1 MNIYHLETIPMSQ
14 PLVSILI
21 NNYNYAAYLREA
33 IDSALNQTYDHV
45 EVIVVDDGSTDN
57 SRSII
62 ASYGDRIQ
70 AIYQTNQ
77 GQAATFNVGFAHS
90 RGEII
95 CFLDADDVFYPG
107 KAAAIAAIFQAHSEI
122 GWCFHPLQLV
132 QDGAAML
139 AAAPTTV
146 PADVVAIHDLTDRM
160 QRGKLAEPFAFS
172 IPATSA
178 MCFSRSLLQQILP
191 MPVGEGISLNDSYVK
206 FVALGLGPGA
216 ALNQAIAVQRIHA
229 NNAFTLKS
237 NPLQVAR
244 IHVLLSYWMRQNFP
258 HLTQFTN
265 NLFATGVD
273 LYRQVG
279 PIAAD
284 DQQLINRYADALPW
298 FHRIPV
304 TMRILLYRLKS
315 GRVAL

>member
-1 MNIYHLETIPMSQ
+1 MSQ
-14 PLVSILI
+14 PLISILI
-21 NNYNYAAYLREA
+21 NNYNYADYLGEA
-33 IDSALNQTYDHV
+33 IDSALNQTYGQI
-45 EVIVVDDGSTDN
+45 EVIVVDDGSTDH

-62 ASYGDRIQ
+62 ERYGDRIQ
-70 AIYQTNQ
+70 AIDQTNQ
-77 GQAATFNVGFAHS
+77 GQAAAFNAGFARS

-107 KAAAIAAIFQAHSEI
+107 KATAIAAIFQAHPEI

-132 QDGAAML
+132 QDGTAML
-139 AAAPTTV
+139 AAAPTTDATV
-146 PADVVAIHDLTDRM
+146 AADLVAIHDLTDRM
-160 QRGKLAEPFAFS
+160 QRGQLAEPFDFP

-178 MCFSRSLLQQILP
+178 MCFRRSLLQQILP

-216 ALNQAIAVQRIHA
+216 ALNQPIAVQRIHA

-237 NPLQVAR
+237 NPLQLAR

-258 HLTQFTN
+258 HLTQFAN
-265 NLFATGVD
+265 NLFATGVG

-279 PIAAD
+279 PIDAA
-284 DQQLINRYADALPW
+284 DQQLINRYADDLTW
-298 FHRIPV
+298 FQRLQVTLRIWV
-304 TMRILLYRLKS
+304 YRLKS
-315 GRVAL
+315 EGLS